1 MCVAKTAMWRLCL
14 LLSASL
20 GLSACGDDDDK
31 ATSGGNVPP
40 GGAASGVSI
49 DDAYGNVAVGIKGG
63 TADVIVTA
71 EADVALTVS
80 CSASWLSVSKGLSSS
95 KGELKYKVTCEPN
108 DTDHRREAEVIFS
121 CEGFA
126 DTVVVSQ
133 PCVYMP
139 SDAKAL
145 VGKIFAGVNIGNTME
160 VPTGETGWGNPKV
173 SAEYVAG
180 LKKLGFNA
188 VRIPC
193 AWHSYAGPAPAY
205 ALDAEWLAR
214 VKEVV
219 GYCIDNDMYVLLNS
233 HWDTGWLEDNIF
245 DAGLE
250 EQIAAEQSA
259 IWSQVAEVFVDTDE
273 HLLFAGCNEPGM
285 NETSS
290 GGKKWDEAAV
300 ARVVRY
306 EQAFVDAVRASGGNN
321 SLRCLVVQGLGTD
334 IAETHDRMDVFPSDP
349 ANRLIVEVHFYEPYQ
364 FALMENDASW
374 GKVFW
379 YWGEGNHKDGSAHN
393 PTWGEESHIE
403 SQFAKMKKQFVDNG
417 IPVIVGEYST
427 RIQTADKRSDKSEEF
442 DNELHRASRAYY
454 NRVVT
459 RTAKNNGCAPF
470 YWETGGD
477 VSRADGSAIN
487 QYAIDGIME
496 GAGEGVYPW

>member
-1 MCVAKTAMWRLCL
+1 MGAKTAMWRLCL
-14 LLSASL
+14 PLAASL
-20 GLSACGDDDDK
+20 SLSACGDDDDN
-31 ATSGGNVPP
+31 APSGGTAPV
-40 GGAASGVSI
+40 VSI
-49 DDAYGNVAVGIKGG
+49 DEAYGNISVGIKGG
-63 TADVIVTA
+63 TADVVVNA
-71 EADVALTVS
+71 DADVSLSVS
-80 CSASWLSVSKGLSSS
+80 CSASWLSVSKGLSPN
-95 KGELKYKVTCEPN
+95 KGELKYRVTCEPN
-108 DTDHRREAEVIFS
+108 GTDERRLAEVIFA

-126 DTVVVSQ
+126 DTIVVSQ

-139 SDAKAL
+139 SDAKTL

-173 SAEYVAG
+173 NAAYVAG

-205 ALDAEWLAR
+205 DIDADWLAR

-219 GYCIDNDMYVLLNS
+219 GYCVDNDMYVLLNS

-250 EQIAAEQSA
+250 EQIVAEQSA
-259 IWSQVAEVFVDTDE
+259 IWSQVAEAFVDTDE

-321 SLRCLVVQGLGTD
+321 SRRCLVVQGLGTD
-334 IAETHDRMDVFPSDP
+334 IAETYDRMGVLPDDP
-349 ANRLIVEVHFYEPYQ
+349 ADRLIVEVHFYEPYQ
-364 FALMENDASW
+364 FALMEEDASW

-379 YWGEGNHKDGSAHN
+379 YWGKENHKPGSAHN
-393 PTWGEESHIE
+393 PTWGEESHVE
-403 SQFAKMKKQFVDNG
+403 SQFAKMKRQFVDNLG
-417 IPVIVGEYST
+417 VPLIVGEYST
-427 RIQTADKRSDKSEEF
+427 RVQSAEKRSDKSEEF
-442 DNELHRASRAYY
+442 DDDLHRASRAYW